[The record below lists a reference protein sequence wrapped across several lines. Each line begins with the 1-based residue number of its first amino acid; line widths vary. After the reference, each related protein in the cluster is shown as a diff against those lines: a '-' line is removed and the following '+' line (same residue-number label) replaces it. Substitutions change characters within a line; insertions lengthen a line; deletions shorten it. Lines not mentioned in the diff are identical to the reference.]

1 MQAPKSG
8 VKSLSHFDCSKQLS
22 HPLLSCNFL
31 CSPLTTNALRNGN
44 EQVGEILAFCH
55 PSSAMKKQKG
65 VSNPVDVVRKGSQ
78 TLALTLSLPRH
89 KTQQHSPFTRSI
101 PIPKGGQT
109 WLLPLAGSLIP
120 HICLCWQSPKQVWIQ
135 VFCNWRILIVTGVKK
150 EINQLCIYAYLSQY
164 LCFIWRKISF
174 IWTNS
179 DFNFLSVP
187 FFFFLIFIPYQTI
200 QECKKVVC
208 VHKLYTY
215 IHISSAL
222 PTWLCSPSLR
232 PSAIQHHKKNHNIST
247 KHSILV

>member
-65 VSNPVDVVRKGSQ
+65 GSNPVDVVRKGSQ

-89 KTQQHSPFTRSI
+89 KTQQHSPITRSI

-120 HICLCWQSPKQVWIQ
+120 HICLCWQSPKQVWIRM
-135 VFCNWRILIVTGVKK
+135 FCNWRILIVTGVKK

-179 DFNFLSVP
+179 NFNFLSVP
-187 FFFFLIFIPYQTI
+187 FFFFNFY
-200 QECKKVVC
+200 
-208 VHKLYTY
+208 
-215 IHISSAL
+215 SL
-222 PTWLCSPSLR
+222 PD
-232 PSAIQHHKKNHNIST
+232 
-247 KHSILV
+247 HSRM